1 MERWLLVVETNCT
14 DPSREKEFN
23 QWYDNTHIPD
33 LLTTPGV
40 LGATRYE
47 NPSPG
52 EKQGRFLALY
62 DVETKDILQTMVILN
77 DNMTKWGKQGRVP
90 KFVEIV
96 SGCFYRQIAAPVKKK
111 K

>member
-14 DPSREKEFN
+14 DPSREKEFD

-40 LGATRYE
+40 LSAARYE

-52 EKQGRFLALY
+52 EKQGKYVALY
-62 DVETKDILQTMVILN
+62 DVETKDILQTMGALN
-77 DNMTKWGKQGRVP
+77 ENMAKWGQRGRIP
-90 KFVEIV
+90 GYLEIV

-111 K
+111 T

>member
-1 MERWLLVVETNCT
+1 
-14 DPSREKEFN
+14 
-23 QWYDNTHIPD
+23 
-33 LLTTPGV
+33 
-40 LGATRYE
+40 
-47 NPSPG
+47 
-52 EKQGRFLALY
+52 LALY
-62 DVETKDILQTMVILN
+62 DVETKDILQTMGTLN